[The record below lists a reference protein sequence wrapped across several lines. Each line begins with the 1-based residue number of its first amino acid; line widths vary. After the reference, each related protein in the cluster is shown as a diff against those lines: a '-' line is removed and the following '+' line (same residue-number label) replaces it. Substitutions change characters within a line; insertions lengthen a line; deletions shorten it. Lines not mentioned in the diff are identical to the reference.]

1 MSSSTS
7 YTSNGLDAFMFS
19 IVMPKIY
26 ITDFHP
32 TEIAHKWVELDPYYV
47 KKTNTDMIYSDEGIY
62 AMRGSRLFRLFPV
75 DISPKI
81 VDGGFTVD
89 DSYFMEKE
97 VDSQIPYDHIRVRKE
112 LLHFCVGKRSGI
124 HLIVE
129 GTYARTASVMGTVT
143 TQHLEDKYY
152 NFTPTDM
159 YFFTQEKS
167 VDNKLFVQEVNV
179 LLSIVR

>member
-1 MSSSTS
+1 
-7 YTSNGLDAFMFS
+7 
-19 IVMPKIY
+19 
-26 ITDFHP
+26 
-32 TEIAHKWVELDPYYV
+32 
-47 KKTNTDMIYSDEGIY
+47 
-62 AMRGSRLFRLFPV
+62 LFPV

-89 DSYFMEKE
+89 DSYFVEKE

-129 GTYARTASVMGTVT
+129 GTYTRTASVMGTIT

>member
-1 MSSSTS
+1 
-7 YTSNGLDAFMFS
+7 
-19 IVMPKIY
+19 MPKIY
-26 ITDFHP
+26 ITSFRP
-32 TEIAHKWVELDPYYV
+32 SEIAHKWVELDPYYV

-62 AMRGSRLFRLFPV
+62 TMRGSRLFRLSPV
-75 DISPKI
+75 DVPPKI

-89 DSYFMEKE
+89 NSYFVEKE

-129 GTYARTASVMGTVT
+129 GTYTRTVSVIGAVT
-143 TQHLEDKYY
+143 TQHIEDKYY

-167 VDNKLFVQEVNV
+167 IDNKLFVQEVNI

>member
-7 YTSNGLDAFMFS
+7 YTPNGLDAFMGS
-19 IVMPKIY
+19 IAMPKIY

-32 TEIAHKWVELDPYYV
+32 AEIVHKWVDLDPYYV
-47 KKTNTDMIYSDEGIY
+47 KKTTSDMIYSDEGIY
-62 AMRGSRLFRLFPV
+62 TMRGSRLFRVFPV
-75 DISPKI
+75 DVPPKI
-81 VDGGFTVD
+81 FDEGFTVD
-89 DSYFMEKE
+89 DSYFVEKE
-97 VDSQIPYDHIRVRKE
+97 VDSQVPYDHIRVRKE

-129 GTYARTASVMGTVT
+129 GTYTRTASVIGAVT

-152 NFTPTDM
+152 NFTPTDI